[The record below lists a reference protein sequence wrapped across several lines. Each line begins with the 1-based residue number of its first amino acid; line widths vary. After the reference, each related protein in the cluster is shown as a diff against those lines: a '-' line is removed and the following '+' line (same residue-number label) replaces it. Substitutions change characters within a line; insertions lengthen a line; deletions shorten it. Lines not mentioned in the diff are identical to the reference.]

1 MNATMRHLA
10 VRFWLTALSGGA
22 FGILFLPWWQ
32 QLLGV
37 DWLIVPAVVM
47 TVGCFAG
54 AGWLMNRIGLV
65 FLQRSVGEAAAWERA
80 GMSAESETAFGKAMA
95 IFDSFWISPLLR
107 HRKFQWFSGVMARF
121 FMGRNPESSLARSR
135 VAAHLRQFPHDAA
148 VAEPWLENLLAH
160 ERHLPLEHEA
170 VERISLR
177 LQKYRR
183 IQRLLMQFYVVNGRT
198 DFDALQTCRRV
209 WHTQGPLPAETVC
222 ELSRLL
228 LGDHVL
234 TPWALQVYLAAHETG
249 EKTAVEG
256 IAAAVR
262 WLPVTEESRAHL
274 KAAQEML
281 DALDRPVPEEA
292 AIARF
297 KPDGS
302 TPAASQR
309 RTPQSA
315 ATRIRPIDREAMSLG
330 QGRLYARGIFLADQA
345 KKWLAA
351 LPIRKALPAA
361 AIVLII
367 ALVAA
372 AGWRYYQRP
381 SSKPQPQTRHE
392 VVEAPVIS
400 DPFTI
405 QVAAYL
411 QRDDAKQV
419 VDRLIQ
425 AGLDAFWT
433 HAASAHRSWYQ
444 VKVSHFANREAA
456 QSYGRTLKSKGLID
470 DFYVANYEHARRNA
484 AKPR

>member
-1 MNATMRHLA
+1 MNAAMRHLA
-10 VRFWLTALSGGA
+10 VRFWLTALAGGA
-22 FGILFLPWWQ
+22 FGILFLPWCQ

-47 TVGCFAG
+47 AMGCFAG
-54 AGWLMNRIGLV
+54 AGWVMNRIGLG
-65 FLQRSVGEAAAWERA
+65 FLQRSIGEAASWERA
-80 GMSAESETAFGKAMA
+80 GMSTESETAFSKAMA
-95 IFDSFWISPLLR
+95 TFDSFWISPLLR
-107 HRKFQWFSGVMARF
+107 RRKFQWFSGVMARF
-121 FMGRNPESSLARSR
+121 YMGRNPESPLARSR

-160 ERHLPLEHEA
+160 ERHLPQEHEA
-170 VERISLR
+170 VARIGLR

-183 IQRLLMQFYVVNGRT
+183 IQRLLMQFYMVNGRT
-198 DFDALQTCRRV
+198 DFDALQTYRRV
-209 WHTQGPLPAETVC
+209 WHTQDPLPAETVC

-228 LGDHVL
+228 QGDHVL

-249 EKTAVEG
+249 DKTAVEG

-262 WLPVTEESRAHL
+262 WLPVTEESRLHL
-274 KAAQEML
+274 KTAKEML
-281 DALDRPVPEEA
+281 DALDRSVPEEA

-297 KPDGS
+297 KPDRS
-302 TPAASQR
+302 APAASQR
-309 RTPQSA
+309 RAPKSA
-315 ATRIRPIDREAMSLG
+315 AARTRPSDREAMSLR
-330 QGRLYARGIFLADQA
+330 QGRLYSRGTFSADQA

-351 LPIRKALPAA
+351 LPIRQALPAMA
-361 AIVLII
+361 VVLII
-367 ALVAA
+367 ALVAV
-372 AGWRYYQRP
+372 AGWRLYPRP
-381 SSKPQPQTRHE
+381 SSKPLPETRQE

-411 QRDDAKQV
+411 QRDDAQQV
-419 VDRLIQ
+419 VDQLIQ

-444 VKVSHFANREAA
+444 VKVSHFASREAA
-456 QSYGRTLKSKGLID
+456 QAYGRELKSKGLID

-484 AKPR
+484 AKQ